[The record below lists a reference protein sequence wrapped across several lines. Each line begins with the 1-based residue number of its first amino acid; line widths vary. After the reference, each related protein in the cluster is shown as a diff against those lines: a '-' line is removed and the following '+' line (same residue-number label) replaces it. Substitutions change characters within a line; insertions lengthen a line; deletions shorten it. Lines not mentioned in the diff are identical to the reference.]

1 VSKAQRKPGQS
12 RSAQSDSRCLTT
24 RNDETICYACLA
36 RRNGRP
42 TVERHH
48 VAGRHNLDAT
58 VPMPANDH
66 RILSDMQR
74 AWPDRT
80 LRNPDGS
87 LLLRAAAAIRGW
99 LDALTLMIERAIG
112 WIPELLEALDGWLC
126 EHVGRDWWKEFAHW
140 LGSKPEYVGL
150 LAAVRK

>member
-1 VSKAQRKPGQS
+1 MCGE
-12 RSAQSDSRCLTT
+12 SDPRCLTT
-24 RNDETICYACLA
+24 RDDETSCYACLA

-42 TVERHH
+42 TIERHH

-66 RILSDMQR
+66 RIVTDMQR
-74 AWPDRT
+74 TSWPDRT

-87 LLLRAAAAIRGW
+87 PLLRAAAAIRGW

-112 WIPELLEALDGWLC
+112 WIPELLEALDLWLC
-126 EHVGRDWWKEFAHW
+126 ERLERDWPKQFAHW
-140 LGSKPEYVGL
+140 LELKPEYVGIL
-150 LAAVRK
+150 TFVRT